1 MSQGDVDADSKSQLA
16 PSELDNDAVSSMSDF
31 SVGSSRKSLGSMTTE
46 QRRAERKL
54 AREMRK
60 QSFAAKRAKKGKAV
74 KTVSFAKND
83 DELVRVHPIA
93 TYKRWNYR

>member
-1 MSQGDVDADSKSQLA
+1 
-16 PSELDNDAVSSMSDF
+16 
-31 SVGSSRKSLGSMTTE
+31 MTSE

-54 AREMRK
+54 ARELKK
-60 QSFAAKRAKKGKAV
+60 QSFREKRAKKGKAV

-83 DELVRVHPIA
+83 DEFVRVHPIA